1 MLNGFG
7 RVTNPPHVEK
17 ECWMQDGDVLLEA
30 KVFQV
35 VYREQVTADGKRHP
49 RQVVHHPGAVVL
61 LPLLDDGRVVLIRN
75 YRIAAGEALIELPA
89 GTLDPGEEPLEAAR
103 RELAEETGYRARS
116 LKLLTIFYS
125 SPGILDERVH
135 LFLATGL
142 TPGPRDLQGGE
153 EIETLLV
160 AWKGAVEMV
169 RSGAIRDA
177 KTLVGLLYYK
187 NE

>member
-1 MLNGFG
+1 
-7 RVTNPPHVEK
+7 V
-17 ECWMQDGDVLLEA
+17 QDGDVLLEA
-30 KVFQV
+30 KVFRV
-35 VYREQVTADGKRHP
+35 VYREQVTADGRRHP
-49 RQVVHHPGAVVL
+49 RQIVHHPGAVVL

-75 YRIAAGEALIELPA
+75 CRIAVGEALIELPA

-142 TPGPRDLQGGE
+142 MPGPRDLQGGE
-153 EIETLLV
+153 EIETLVV
-160 AWKGAVEMV
+160 AWKEALEMV

-177 KTLVGLLYYK
+177 KTLVGLLYYQFSSGGTP
-187 NE
+187 